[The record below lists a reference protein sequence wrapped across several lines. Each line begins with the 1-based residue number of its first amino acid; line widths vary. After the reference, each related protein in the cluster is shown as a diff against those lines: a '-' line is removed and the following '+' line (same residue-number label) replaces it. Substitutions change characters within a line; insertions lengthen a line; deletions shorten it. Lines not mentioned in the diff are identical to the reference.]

1 MILQSAWIIAKK
13 EIRLLFKSTRRI
25 LLLFT
30 TPLILFLV
38 FAITII
44 MAVAV
49 ISTIEEPVEK
59 PIEIFVIQDDGEI
72 NGTSWGVQFYT
83 LLKTNNL
90 TKDLHYTNK
99 NVTELDR
106 LLESNNFSILLYI
119 PANFSEIINSSLP
132 TQFFIY
138 YDNTEID
145 NIRVVNY
152 IIEVSLIL
160 NQQILFHY
168 HGITNINRIYST
180 LKRTSIDSVD
190 STITAAEGFAAS
202 FITLIPLYAIML
214 LVIPS
219 LSLVL
224 ISVTIE
230 REQKTLESLILQPIR
245 RRSIIAGK
253 LLYGSILV
261 CFNTMFTVVTII
273 ALIALGYFIIPSSIK
288 IEIVP
293 ILESMIRNAPLSV
306 WIFLLYIIIGL
317 ILVSLLTIT
326 GAVFFSLVAKDEREA
341 NMVISALI
349 IIPLV
354 LTLLVAFLPVEEIDS
369 VIQTILMFLPL
380 LGYLFAIHISLVTGE
395 IVFSAWLSLLAQL
408 AWILIGIWVASRL
421 VESEGIL
428 EISYKHL
435 FRIRRKD

>member
-1 MILQSAWIIAKK
+1 MNES
-13 EIRLLFKSTRRI
+13 
-25 LLLFT
+25 
-30 TPLILFLV
+30 
-38 FAITII
+38 
-44 MAVAV
+44 VA
-49 ISTIEEPVEK
+49 
-59 PIEIFVIQDDGEI
+59 
-72 NGTSWGVQFYT
+72 
-83 LLKTNNL
+83 
-90 TKDLHYTNK
+90 
-99 NVTELDR
+99 ELDR

-132 TQFFIY
+132 AQFFIY
-138 YDNTEID
+138 YDNTEIEF
-145 NIRVVNY
+145 VLAVGF
-152 IIEVSLIL
+152 IIDISQIL

-168 HGITNINRIYST
+168 HGVANINRIYST
-180 LKRTSIDSVD
+180 LERTSIDLVD
-190 STITAAEGFAAS
+190 STDTVAEGFAAS
-202 FITLIPLYAIML
+202 FITLIPLYAIIL

-230 REQKTLESLILQPIR
+230 REQKTLECLILQPIR

-261 CFNTMFTVVTII
+261 GFNTVATGITII
-273 ALIALGYFIIPSSIK
+273 AIIVLGFAITPSSIQ
-288 IEIVP
+288 IEILP
-293 ILESMIRNAPLSV
+293 ILESVIRNAPLSV

-326 GAVFFSLVAKDEREA
+326 GAVFFSLMARDEREA

-354 LTLLVAFLPVEEIDS
+354 LTFLIAFLPVEEIDS
-369 VIQTILMFLPL
+369 VIQTILMLLPL

-395 IVFSAWLSLLAQL
+395 IIIGAWLSLLAQL
-408 AWILIGIWVASRL
+408 AWILIGVWVASRL

-428 EISYKHL
+428 EISYKRL
-435 FRIRRKD
+435 FRIKRKN